1 MSMMSRAWPVRDLVP
16 MPRRTPKPHLLRHRR
31 TALVAGALVI
41 LALAGFAVWAARQ
54 NQASVDR
61 VRTLTTISDAYQ
73 QARHAVAQEDLAARG
88 YRLEPNHEQAEAF
101 AQADASLSSALAVVR
116 AQEPAGAGKVD
127 QRVTADNRAA
137 EAWFAQLQEAAT
149 ANDYRR
155 VVEIDDHH
163 LQPLFLAMTAMLD
176 RAGAEHHSL
185 ALASLRDSQ
194 RSERM
199 VLAAVAVTIA
209 LGLLLL
215 TSTSATMRY
224 RERLER
230 IRGREVERLKRAA
243 LIDNLTS
250 LGNHRAFEEDL
261 ERALDDAS
269 VSGASLTLA
278 LLDLDGLKQIND
290 LHGHQAGDE
299 CIRALAGVLAN
310 AGSTVGAYRI
320 GGDEFALIVPGRRA
334 VDTLYLIQHLQSNMA
349 RGNDRPASASSG
361 VAEASAGLGR
371 DALIRRADLAL
382 IQAKRSHRRCL
393 LYNEALEPIL
403 AGPDAIA
410 EQRHTDALATALAR
424 AVDAKDSYTHSHCET
439 VSELCALIGQELGM
453 PPDRVTKL
461 RLAGLLHDVGKIGI
475 TDSILQKPGPLTE
488 AEFSVMKTHTRLGY
502 AIVTAAERPEEADWI
517 LHHHE
522 RIDGSGYPDGL
533 AGDQIPIESRIIL
546 VADAFE
552 AITAD
557 RPYRRHRSPEVA
569 LAELARCS
577 GTQFD
582 AGCVD
587 ALRRCV
593 TGGLREAA

>member
-1 MSMMSRAWPVRDLVP
+1 
-16 MPRRTPKPHLLRHRR
+16 
-31 TALVAGALVI
+31 
-41 LALAGFAVWAARQ
+41 
-54 NQASVDR
+54 
-61 VRTLTTISDAYQ
+61 
-73 QARHAVAQEDLAARG
+73 
-88 YRLEPNHEQAEAF
+88 
-101 AQADASLSSALAVVR
+101 
-116 AQEPAGAGKVD
+116 
-127 QRVTADNRAA
+127 
-137 EAWFAQLQEAAT
+137 
-149 ANDYRR
+149 
-155 VVEIDDHH
+155 
-163 LQPLFLAMTAMLD
+163 MLD
-176 RAGAEHHSL
+176 RAGAEHRAL

-230 IRGREVERLKRAA
+230 VRAREVERLKRAA

-261 ERALDDAS
+261 AHALDDAAR
-269 VSGASLTLA
+269 SGRSLSLA

-290 LHGHQAGDE
+290 TNGHQAGDE
-299 CIRALAGVLAN
+299 CIRALAGVLAG
-310 AGSTVGAYRI
+310 AGDDVGAYRI

-334 VDTLYLIQHLQSNMA
+334 VDTLYLIQHLQTSIVEA
-349 RGNDRPASASSG
+349 SGDRPTSASSG
-361 VAEASAGLGR
+361 VAEAVAGLGR
-371 DALIRRADLAL
+371 DDLIRRADLAL

-393 LYNEALEPIL
+393 IYNDALEPIL

-424 AVDAKDSYTHSHCET
+424 AVDAKDAYTHSHCET

-453 PPDRVTKL
+453 SPDRIAKL

-475 TDSILQKPGPLTE
+475 TDSILQKPGPLTD
-488 AEFSVMKTHTRLGY
+488 AEFAIMKTHTRLGH
-502 AIVTAAERPEEADWI
+502 AIVSAAERPDEAGWI

-522 RIDGSGYPDGL
+522 RIDGSGYPLGL
-533 AGDQIPIESRIIL
+533 VGDQIPLESRIIL

-557 RPYRRHRSPEVA
+557 RPYRQHRSPEVA
-569 LAELARCS
+569 MAELTRCS

-582 AGCVD
+582 PGCVE

-593 TGGLREAA
+593 TSELREAA

>member
-1 MSMMSRAWPVRDLVP
+1 
-16 MPRRTPKPHLLRHRR
+16 MPRRTSHPQLLRHRR
-31 TALVAGALVI
+31 PALVAGALVI

-61 VRTLTTISDAYQ
+61 VRTLTTVSDAYQ

-88 YRLEPNHEQAEAF
+88 YRLEPTHVQVEAF
-101 AQADASLSSALAVVR
+101 ARAQLSLSTALAAVR
-116 AQEPAGAGKVD
+116 VHEPSGNHD
-127 QRVTADNRAA
+127 IDERVASDNLSVER
-137 EAWFAQLQEAAT
+137 WFSQLQAAST
-149 ANDYRR
+149 ANDYAR

-163 LQPLFLAMTAMLD
+163 LQPLFVAMTAMLD
-176 RAGAEHHSL
+176 RAGAEHHAL

-209 LGLLLL
+209 LGVLLL

-224 RERLER
+224 RERLEG
-230 IRGREVERLKRAA
+230 IRRREVERLKRAA

-261 ERALDDAS
+261 AQALDDAG
-269 VSGASLTLA
+269 VSGRPVTLA

-290 LHGHQAGDE
+290 TNGHQAGDE
-299 CIRALAGVLAN
+299 CIRTLAGVLAK
-310 AGSTVGAYRI
+310 AGPDVGAYRI
-320 GGDEFALIVPGRRA
+320 GGDEFALIVPGRRS
-334 VDTLYLIQHLQSNMA
+334 VDTLYLIQHLQATMA
-349 RGNDRPASASSG
+349 TSSGDRPASASSG
-361 VAEASAGLGR
+361 VAEAAVGLSR

-393 LYNEALEPIL
+393 LYNDALEPIL
-403 AGPDAIA
+403 TGPDAIA

-453 PPDRVTKL
+453 SPDRVAKL

-475 TDSILQKPGPLTE
+475 TDSILQKPGPLSD
-488 AEFSVMKTHTRLGY
+488 AEFAVMKTHTRLGH
-502 AIVTAAERPEEADWI
+502 AIVTAAERPDEADWI

-522 RIDGSGYPDGL
+522 RMDGGGYPDGL
-533 AGDQIPIESRIIL
+533 VGDQIPIESRIIL

-557 RPYRRHRSPEVA
+557 RPYRQHRSPEVA
-569 LAELARCS
+569 LAELVRCS

-582 AGCVD
+582 ATCVE
-587 ALRRCV
+587 AMRRCV
-593 TGGLREAA
+593 VSELRDAA